1 MRAPAQSA
9 ESIYGCSA
17 AAAVAPSVSRWATCA
32 LRFNPYGLWPTPVLE
47 QAWQGSDGS
56 VLWMPVPFVDKPPA

>member
-1 MRAPAQSA
+1 MADIKAVTTA
-9 ESIYGCSA
+9 VIYQ
-17 AAAVAPSVSRWATCA
+17 ATCA
-32 LRFNPYGLWPTPVLE
+32 LRFNTYGQLE